1 MNVDNID
8 LRLLRVFHA
17 LAENGGF
24 AGAQA
29 ELGLTPST
37 LSIHLSNLEQRLG
50 MTLCE
55 RGRGGFRLTDKGER
69 VHMATKRLFLA
80 LEGFRAETAA
90 LRGRLVGE
98 LSIGLVD
105 STVTDDR
112 SPIAAAIRRFEQRD
126 NDVHIR
132 LAVDRPAAL
141 NHALLDGRLNVAV
154 GVFPRHVT
162 GVTYETLH
170 TEGSLLYCGRGHPLF
185 DLKPGE
191 PADIQRCRYVA
202 RAYNLDRDLA
212 AIGAAMGQ
220 VVHKASVE
228 NMEAEAHLIL
238 SGQFIGFLPEHY
250 AAQWVATGRMRTIDP
265 DRYRMES
272 DIALAVPS
280 VGKPNLVV
288 RTFCD
293 DLLAASTARL
303 AAV

>member
-105 STVTDDR
+105 STVTDGR

-162 GVTYETLH
+162 GVTYETLY

-212 AIGAAMGQ
+212 AIGQ

-250 AAQWVATGRMRTIDP
+250 AAQWVAIDRMRTIDP
-265 DRYRMES
+265 QRYRLES

-293 DLLAASTARL
+293 DLLAANAAQGL
-303 AAV
+303 AVAAQ